1 MCPWRFAGELFE
13 IVGAAIG
20 GDWATARELINHS
33 RRRGSGYG
41 QDFGITY
48 SSAAVESDGGTPQVP
63 TDPQNDY
70 IPEAIPGHRAPHVW
84 LERDGERISSPDL
97 FGRSEHLGVG
107 CWGFIEH
114 SSSGFLPAR

>member
-41 QDFGITY
+41 QDFGIEGEV
-48 SSAAVESDGGTPQVP
+48 AHEDGHEWNG
-63 TDPQNDY
+63 
-70 IPEAIPGHRAPHVW
+70 
-84 LERDGERISSPDL
+84 
-97 FGRSEHLGVG
+97 
-107 CWGFIEH
+107 
-114 SSSGFLPAR
+114 